1 MAAVKVTYGFLIM
14 VVNDK
19 YQQHWQEPSVVTEV
33 LRHNK
38 NLPVVTEVLRHNK
51 NLPLITEV
59 LRHNTLRL
67 LPKFSSLFVSTSV
80 NVALREGVALKICLQ
95 HQSLVLRWA
104 LPFNFITHHSQLLI
118 CILSQ
123 NDPVPYILHRLHNM
137 PPLNRSLRQTI
148 PEPDPLASASLR
160 GSSELKRTSFGRW
173 IRKLIPALRRQRLV
187 NDDDY
192 YS

>member
-1 MAAVKVTYGFLIM
+1 MDGGCKGNVWIFNNGRKWQIPAALTRTFRR
-14 VVNDK
+14 NRST
-19 YQQHWQEPSVVTEV
+19 QTQQEPSRRNRSTQTQ
-33 LRHNK
+33 K
-38 NLPVVTEVLRHNK
+38 NLPV
-51 NLPLITEV
+51 ITEV

-148 PEPDPLASASLR
+148 PEPDPLASA
-160 GSSELKRTSFGRW
+160 
-173 IRKLIPALRRQRLV
+173 
-187 NDDDY
+187 
-192 YS
+192 